1 MGELSSSGIPCTII
15 EDLAVG
21 YIMGDVHCVM
31 LGAEGVAESGGIINK
46 VIFDYFWSIRWKK
59 RIPILILVF
68 TFTHLHYFSI
78 TDRDIHD
85 CIMCKNVK

>member
-1 MGELSSSGIPCTII
+1 MLVLCNFRDDVMGELSSSGIPCTII

-59 RIPILILVF
+59 RYTNSHSGL
-68 TFTHLHYFSI
+68 YFYPP
-78 TDRDIHD
+78 TLFLNYR
-85 CIMCKNVK
+85 

>member
-1 MGELSSSGIPCTII
+1 MLVLCNYRDDVMGELSSSGIPCTII

-46 VIFDYFWSIRWKK
+46 VIFGSVLGYDYTNSHSG
-59 RIPILILVF
+59 L
-68 TFTHLHYFSI
+68 YFYPP
-78 TDRDIHD
+78 TLFLNYR
-85 CIMCKNVK
+85 

>member
-1 MGELSSSGIPCTII
+1 MILHRAEIDICIVEMLVLCNYRDDVMGELSSSGIPCTII

-59 RIPILILVF
+59 R
-68 TFTHLHYFSI
+68 
-78 TDRDIHD
+78 
-85 CIMCKNVK
+85 

>member
-46 VIFDYFWSIRWKK
+46 VIFGSVLVYEFCT
-59 RIPILILVF
+59 ILILVF